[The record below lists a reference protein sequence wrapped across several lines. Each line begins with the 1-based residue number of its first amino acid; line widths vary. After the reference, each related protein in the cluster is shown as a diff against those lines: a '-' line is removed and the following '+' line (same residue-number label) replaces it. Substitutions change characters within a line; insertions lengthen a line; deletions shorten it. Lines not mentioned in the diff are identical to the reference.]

1 MKKIGSKIYRNS
13 DQVQFANTSK
23 DFNKIHTDK
32 IVARKLIFGEQ
43 IVHGIN
49 ILLTA
54 LSFLKEKN
62 LKIRNI
68 GCNFLNPVFLNNK
81 VDFFKVKKKNNII
94 IYVNVKSELKGVLY
108 LREEIKDNK
117 IKIIQTKKLKKINL
131 KKKIKISKSTLD
143 FKVYNLETKKIK
155 IPKKFLKILKVLKKK
170 QIQEILSISFFV
182 GMVCPGKYSLISS
195 IDINLNSGK
204 APNSDIFYK
213 VKKKDKRF
221 NRFEIHFSNTISGQV
236 FAFSYNVPFQ
246 EKLSFF
252 KKRIKKNISLYK
264 KNSLIIG
271 GSRGLGEDTSKILA
285 SAGSNIIL
293 TYFIGKQDA
302 KKIKKEINRHTNV
315 KCKTLKLDLSNSS
328 FIKKIKKL
336 KKIDF
341 IFYFATIKITS
352 TKIFNFELYKR
363 YKKIYC
369 SNFYKMCKIVNQI
382 SSSKIKVFFPSTIF
396 INEKQKKYS
405 EYVRAKKDSEK
416 IIKKINKNFKRVKVI
431 SFRLPVMNTS
441 QNISILNQNKKN
453 SQNLLIPII
462 KNFIKND

>member
-143 FKVYNLETKKIK
+143 FKVYNLETKEIK

-352 TKIFNFELYKR
+352 TKIFNFELYKK

>member
-143 FKVYNLETKKIK
+143 FKVYNLETKEIK

-352 TKIFNFELYKR
+352 TKIFNFELYKK

-462 KNFIKND
+462 KNFIKNN

>member
-1 MKKIGSKIYRNS
+1 M
-13 DQVQFANTSK
+13 
-23 DFNKIHTDK
+23 
-32 IVARKLIFGEQ
+32 
-43 IVHGIN
+43 
-49 ILLTA
+49 
-54 LSFLKEKN
+54 
-62 LKIRNI
+62 
-68 GCNFLNPVFLNNK
+68 
-81 VDFFKVKKKNNII
+81 
-94 IYVNVKSELKGVLY
+94 Y

-143 FKVYNLETKKIK
+143 FKVYNLETKEIK

-352 TKIFNFELYKR
+352 TKIFNFELYKK

>member
-13 DQVQFANTSK
+13 DQAQFANTSK
-23 DFNKIHTDK
+23 DFNKIHIDK
-32 IVARKLIFGEQ
+32 IFARKLIFGEQ

-62 LKIRNI
+62 SKIRNI
-68 GCNFLNPVFLNNK
+68 GCNFLNPIFLNYK
-81 VDFFKVKKKNNII
+81 VDFLKIKKNSSII
-94 IYVNVKSELKGVLY
+94 IYVKVKSELKCIFY
-108 LREEIKDNK
+108 LREEIKVNK
-117 IKIIQTKKLKKINL
+117 IKRIEAKKLKKINL
-131 KKKIKISKSTLD
+131 KKKIKISKSALN
-143 FKVYNLETKKIK
+143 FKAYNLETNKIK
-155 IPKKFLKILKVLKKK
+155 IPKKFLKILKILKKK

-182 GMVCPGKYSLISS
+182 GMICPGKYSLISS
-195 IDINLNSGK
+195 IDINLYSGLE
-204 APNSDIFYK
+204 PYSDIFYK
-213 VKKKDKRF
+213 IKKKDRRF
-221 NRFEIHFSNTISGQV
+221 NRFEIHFSNTIFGKV

-252 KKRIKKNISLYK
+252 KKRIKENISLYK

-341 IFYFATIKITS
+341 IFYFATIKIIS
-352 TKIFNFELYKR
+352 TKIFNFELYKK

-369 SNFYKMCKIVNQI
+369 SNFYKMCKIINQI
-382 SSSKIKVFFPSTIF
+382 SSNQIKVFFPSTIF

-405 EYVRAKKDSEK
+405 EYIRAKKDSEK

-431 SFRLPVMNTS
+431 SVRLPVMSTS
-441 QNISILNQNKKN
+441 QNISIFNQRKKN

-462 KNFIKND
+462 KNFLKK